1 LTHGEITNDEPDK
14 PKTLKVKQAK
24 VKSSKQLVEKKVKKA
39 EREINELNQETKKLL
54 WDEEREVSIHFVF

>member
-1 LTHGEITNDEPDK
+1 MTHGEITNDEPDK